1 MGYLKGGASDPTGF
15 ADSMAAAI
23 EDELNE
29 LLVADGKQ
37 PLPSDGTSDVARDR
51 RRFIAAVARGVI
63 LHMQENPDAFEV
75 VFTGVPATLHTSD
88 FAAQVQVHGS
98 DVP

>member
-23 EDELNE
+23 EGELNE
-29 LLVADGKQ
+29 LLQADGKQ
-37 PLPSDGTSDVARDR
+37 PLPADGTTDAAHDR
-51 RRFIAAVARGVI
+51 RRFIAAIARGVI
-63 LHMQENPDAFEV
+63 LHMQQNPEAFEV
-75 VFTGVPATLHTSD
+75 VFTSVPGSLHTAD
-88 FAAQVQVHGS
+88 FAATVQVHGS